1 MDDLNHWGDKAEHL
15 LDKGKKLVGNV
26 VDGAAHGVGDGLNAV
41 GLHSAARDVDR
52 LGDQF
57 ADGLGADV
65 PEMELGQTKDP
76 RDLIHGDPKAIRDSA
91 EALETFA
98 GAFRETGNG
107 LQRLDPQHWK
117 GQAADEFRKSFTP
130 HPKQWLTAAE
140 ACETASKTLLGF
152 AQTVEWAQ
160 EKARQA
166 LETYAAAKKKSE
178 DARAA
183 YNKQVDAYNA
193 SLGSHVDAAHTP
205 AKPGTFHDPG
215 EAGMKAAQEILDEAR
230 RQRDAEG
237 DAAMAKVNSAAE
249 LAPRTPT
256 FARRMA
262 GDYEDVMLAGGLT
275 YEHVGMGFLGAG
287 ADFLK
292 FVRSVNPT
300 DPYNLTHPAMWL
312 DHTNAVAAGLL
323 HAGNHPMDL
332 VKSVVG
338 SGWGTD
344 PGDASGNLLFNLT
357 SAVATDGASAP
368 ESVVPDVAENMT
380 RDLTEAEQRAAESA
394 RNGAHNPA
402 ETTRGSKDITEC
414 NDPVDIATGVVSMRQ
429 TDVELPGALPL
440 LINRTHLSSYRA
452 GGWFGTSWAS
462 TLDQRLE
469 IDGEG
474 VVYAAPD
481 GRLVPYPVPQPGVAT
496 LPITGPRW
504 PLTWDGGSG
513 GAMRIS
519 VPERGQTLE
528 FAPLS
533 AAPAGTGS
541 YVRLPVRA
549 IDDRNG
555 HRIDFGYNEDGTP
568 REIVHSGGYR
578 IATDTEAGRVTALRL
593 LHGDGTD
600 TVLMRYGYDAAGDLV
615 EVFNSSD
622 TPLRFGYDRDGRLT
636 SWQDRNGTAY
646 SYTYD
651 EQGRCG
657 RTDGSDGF
665 MSGEMAYDEQSRTT
679 VYTNSLGQTTT
690 YRYNAAYKLVAETN
704 PLGHTSYREWDTDGR
719 LLLAETDP
727 LGHTTRY
734 TYDAD
739 DNLTTIQLPDGS
751 EAHATYNALG
761 QPVEVTEPD
770 GAVWRHTYDEVG
782 NRLTTTDPTGAETR
796 YTYDAHGHL
805 ASVTDALGNTQRI
818 TCDAA
823 GLPISITDPLG
834 HSTTLRR
841 DSFGRVIEVTDPLGH
856 TTRMGWTTE
865 GKPAWREQPDGA
877 REEWKWDGEGNLLA
891 HTDPAGNT
899 TRHTTTHFDL
909 PTSRTDPDG
918 TVYDF
923 AYDTDLRLTGVTNPQ
938 GLTWSYEY
946 DAAGR
951 LVAETDFNGRRLSYA
966 HDAAGQ
972 LVSRTNGACE
982 TLTFTRDTLGRTTA
996 SRADDGTETTFAYD
1010 ASGRLT
1016 RAVNPDAEVVWQR
1029 DALGRVL
1036 TETTNGRTIRYAYDA
1051 AGRRTERTTP
1061 GGAVSHW
1068 TYDAAGR
1075 PTELRT
1081 DAGKLAFVYDAAG
1094 REVQRRIGDD
1104 VHLTQAWD
1112 AANRLTTQSLT
1123 AQAQGEDVLL
1133 QHRTYAYRPDGL
1145 LTEIRELTSGTRHF
1159 TLNRTGRV
1167 TAVTAHGWTET
1178 YAYDEAGNL
1187 TNAEAPAHPAAGNRE
1202 FTGTL
1207 IRKAGRTTYEHD
1219 PQGRLVRKTRK
1230 LLNGQ
1235 TRTWLFSWNAEDR
1248 LTDAVTPDG
1257 ERWHYSYDPLGRRIA
1272 KRRLAAD
1279 GSAAETTTFVWD
1291 DTRIAEQTLNDGPTT
1306 TWDYAPGTH
1315 RPIAQT
1321 DREAPTDPNSLIA
1334 RLGEP
1339 AQFHA
1344 AVTDLTGNPTELIT
1358 ADGTVIWQIRT
1369 TLWGTPLPAPTA
1381 DTNVDCPLRF
1391 PGQYHDAETD
1401 LNYNYFRYYDPQT
1414 AHYLSLDPLGL
1425 RPTPNPATYVHNP
1438 TAWIDPLGLTPCPS
1452 QWTPDENY
1460 SPEAI
1465 AKRSAANKAYYETPQ
1480 DIHDLVNDVVGDPN
1494 YPQRMTGPAG
1504 NRRPDVYGAIGAPRG
1519 AQRWRGSAIY
1529 DNGDPLSQARILV
1542 DRDGNI
1548 AYVGRTK
1555 TGAHNYNQIIPYPWA
1570 KRP

>member
-15 LDKGKKLVGNV
+15 LDKGKKLVGGV

-98 GAFRETGNG
+98 GAFRETGHG

-140 ACETASKTLLGF
+140 ACETASRTLLGF

-205 AKPGTFHDPG
+205 ARPGTFHDPG

-237 DAAMAKVNSAAE
+237 DAATAKVNSAAE

-256 FARRMA
+256 FANRMA

-312 DHTNAVAAGLL
+312 DHTNSVAAGLL
-323 HAGNHPMDL
+323 HAGNHPTDL

-394 RNGAHNPA
+394 RSGAHNPA

-429 TDVELPGALPL
+429 ADVELPGVLPL

-481 GRLVPYPVPQPGVAT
+481 GRLVPYPVPRPGVAT
-496 LPITGPRW
+496 LPVTGPRW

-519 VPERGQTLE
+519 VPELGQTLE

-533 AAPAGTGS
+533 AAPAGTES
-541 YVRLPVRA
+541 YVRLPLRA
-549 IDDRNG
+549 VEDRSG
-555 HRIDFGYNEDGTP
+555 HRIDFGYAEDGTP

-600 TVLMRYGYDAAGDLV
+600 TALMRYGYDAAGDLV

-636 SWQDRNGTAY
+636 SWQDRNGTTY

-651 EQGRCG
+651 EHGRCV

-665 MSGEMAYDEQSRTT
+665 MSGQMAYDEQSRTT
-679 VYTNSLGQTTT
+679 VYTNSLGHTTT
-690 YRYNAAYKLVAETN
+690 YRYNAAYKLIAETN

-727 LGHTTRY
+727 LGRTTRY

-770 GAVWRHTYDEVG
+770 GTVWRHTYDEVG

-805 ASVTDALGNTQRI
+805 ASVTDALGNTERI
-818 TCDAA
+818 TCDAV
-823 GLPISITDPLG
+823 GLPVSITDPLG
-834 HSTTLRR
+834 HTTALRR
-841 DSFGRVIEVTDPLGH
+841 DAFGRVVEVTDPLGH

-877 REEWKWDGEGNLLA
+877 REEWEWDGEGNLLA

-972 LVSRTNGACE
+972 LVSRTNGAGE

-996 SRADDGTETTFAYD
+996 TRAGDGTQTAFAYD

-1016 RAVNPDAEVVWQR
+1016 RAANPDAEVVWQR
-1029 DALGRVL
+1029 DTLGRVL
-1036 TETTNGRTIRYAYDA
+1036 TETTNGRTMRYGYDA
-1051 AGRRTERTTP
+1051 AGRRIERTTP
-1061 GGAVSHW
+1061 GGTVAHW

-1081 DAGKLAFVYDAAG
+1081 DAGSLTFTYDAAG
-1094 REVQRRIGDD
+1094 REIERRIGEG
-1104 VHLTQAWD
+1104 VHLTQTWD
-1112 AANRLTTQSLT
+1112 AADRLTTQSLT
-1123 AQAQGEDVLL
+1123 HRDSLL

-1145 LTEIRELTSGTRHF
+1145 LTEVRELTSGTRHF

-1167 TAVTAHGWTET
+1167 TAVSAHGWRES

-1187 TNAEAPAHPAAGNRE
+1187 TSAEAPAHPAEGTRE

-1207 IRKAGRTTYEHD
+1207 IRRAGRTTYEHD
-1219 PQGRLVRKTRK
+1219 AQGRLVRKTRK

-1248 LTDAVTPDG
+1248 LTDATTPDG
-1257 ERWHYSYDPLGRRIA
+1257 ERWQYAYDPMGRRIA
-1272 KRRLAAD
+1272 KRRLAED
-1279 GSAAETTTFVWD
+1279 GSATETTLFVWD
-1291 DTRIAEQTLNDGPTT
+1291 DTRVAEQTAADGSTT
-1306 TWDYAPGTH
+1306 TWEYAPGTH
-1315 RPIAQT
+1315 RPIAQANR
-1321 DREAPTDPNSLIA
+1321 DAPVDPKSLIA
-1334 RLGEP
+1334 RLGDP
-1339 AQFHA
+1339 ARFHA
-1344 AVTDLTGNPTELIT
+1344 VLTDLTGAPTELVT
-1358 ADGTVIWQIRT
+1358 ADGKVAWQDRT
-1369 TLWGTPLPAPTA
+1369 SLWGTPLLGPAAAPS
-1381 DTNVDCPLRF
+1381 DIGCPLRF
-1391 PGQYHDAETD
+1391 AGQYHDVETG
-1401 LNYNYFRYYDPQT
+1401 LNYNYFRYYDPGT
-1414 AHYLSLDPLGL
+1414 ARYVSPDPLGL
-1425 RPTPNPATYVHNP
+1425 DPAPNH
-1438 TAWIDPLGLTPCPS
+1438 
-1452 QWTPDENY
+1452 
-1460 SPEAI
+1460 
-1465 AKRSAANKAYYETPQ
+1465 
-1480 DIHDLVNDVVGDPN
+1480 H
-1494 YPQRMTGPAG
+1494 
-1504 NRRPDVYGAIGAPRG
+1504 
-1519 AQRWRGSAIY
+1519 
-1529 DNGDPLSQARILV
+1529 
-1542 DRDGNI
+1542 
-1548 AYVGRTK
+1548 AYVGNASVETDPFGLFGCKDALSKSGQRPDKGKLTRAGREYQK
-1555 TGAHNYNQIIPYPWA
+1555 HMNRGDLPVVPGKQLDSTGQKLLDDILNHPNTTQVPVTSGNFAGGTRYIMPGPPGERGFGATFDSDGNFQYFGRY
-1570 KRP
+1570 